1 MPKRQHQIRIS
12 ASSTDGVSIHGLSD
26 YEANLIEVAL
36 RGDLEEFDR
45 KEALELCIEIR
56 KAWNRKWG
64 LKGPKGKGTNSSAE
78 DGVRAAQRD
87 FGKILGKADPS

>member
-36 RGDLEEFDR
+36 RGDLEEEISYRESLER
-45 KEALELCIEIR
+45 KIT
-56 KAWNRKWG
+56 G
-64 LKGPKGKGTNSSAE
+64 DSP
-78 DGVRAAQRD
+78 
-87 FGKILGKADPS
+87 